1 LTGDKYEYPG
11 ILLICTLIRKN
22 RHMTYSEFYFP
33 AIIPQWGIFLGV
45 AVVIAGYVEKKELW
59 TRIGWIIL
67 IVTGLTSL
75 YFNLFGGFLTQEDAL
90 ASVVNALKTAGWQS
104 FTGGALA
111 AMALIF
117 QIKKRKS
124 YKILA
129 ILTLIYFM
137 LIFFEFNNLARSHS
151 MVKKSLQQTWQ
162 GK

>member
-1 LTGDKYEYPG
+1 MRVQINKIPG
-11 ILLICTLIRKN
+11 
-22 RHMTYSEFYFP
+22 YSYLSP
-33 AIIPQWGIFLGV
+33 VNIIPQWGIFLGV

-59 TRIGWIIL
+59 TRTGWIIL
-67 IVTGLTSL
+67 IITGLTSL

-151 MVKKSLQQTWQ
+151 MVKKSLQQTGQ